1 MPEPSFGLVES
12 FALGF
17 PHVGW
22 GGVSSTLP
30 GLRVSSYLIVQFR
43 VSLAFPIRLFDR
55 FWLEQLGRR
64 GGFPQRRS

>member
-22 GGVSSTLP
+22 GGCELHTSRFEGVLLP
-30 GLRVSSYLIVQFR
+30 NVQFR